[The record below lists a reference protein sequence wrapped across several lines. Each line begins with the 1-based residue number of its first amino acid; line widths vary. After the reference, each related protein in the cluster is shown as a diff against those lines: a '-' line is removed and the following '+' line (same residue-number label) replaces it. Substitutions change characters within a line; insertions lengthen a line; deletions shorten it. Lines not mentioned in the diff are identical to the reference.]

1 MTMSWIFVTISSLTQ
16 FPVYW
21 YCNYKCVA
29 LENNH
34 TTPSPLQKGLE
45 IQEEFM
51 GGGGSLKG
59 WKFKRKY
66 EAKLVFSEGWGGGT
80 MSYNIQINILLQF
93 HTRSIWNN
101 ISLSDFLISRGQK
114 VHVYCRRHAACDLP
128 QVSVFFLLF
137 SFFQYSTFLSFVN
150 PTEVHIYCI
159 ITFVLRIMKKQSIGC
174 MKPLQKKTGKI

>member
-1 MTMSWIFVTISSLTQ
+1 MKLN
-16 FPVYW
+16 W
-21 YCNYKCVA
+21 YF
-29 LENNH
+29 
-34 TTPSPLQKGLE
+34 QKGGVEVQCLT
-45 IQEEFM
+45 IF
-51 GGGGSLKG
+51 
-59 WKFKRKY
+59 
-66 EAKLVFSEGWGGGT
+66 
-80 MSYNIQINILLQF
+80 
-93 HTRSIWNN
+93 RSISYCSSIQDPYEI

-137 SFFQYSTFLSFVN
+137 SFFQHSTFLSFVH